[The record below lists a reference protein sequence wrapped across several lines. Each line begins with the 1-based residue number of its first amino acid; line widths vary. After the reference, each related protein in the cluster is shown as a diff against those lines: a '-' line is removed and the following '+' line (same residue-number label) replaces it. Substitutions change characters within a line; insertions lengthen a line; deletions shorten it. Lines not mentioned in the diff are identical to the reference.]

1 MASQLTSVTQFLRDL
16 TLTPQNQRVA
26 IAVVLGAALGIPVFR
41 IAARDYRGYLA
52 LGPGGLPHNVVGW
65 LGQMLLKPL
74 CKEPFGTVCYDET
87 ALGKAGPNGHVAF
100 LSEKDVPAREGPRPA
115 IASYTAPSRQVS
127 DFADESIIERYQE
140 FLRSLASES
149 PSKLKIATSIVERR
163 GPALFAIS
171 EGELHPVAQ
180 RTKGEIAHMHAS
192 DGSSHVNLAPK
203 DAKLVL
209 ERGWGQRHPLAG
221 TILYLGNVMV
231 YAPRNEEELEVV
243 ESITRAGARFMVGEE
258 S

>member
-1 MASQLTSVTQFLRDL
+1 MTSQLTSVTQFLHE
-16 TLTPQNQRVA
+16 LTPQNQRIA
-26 IAVVLGAALGIPVFR
+26 IAAVLGAALGIPVFR
-41 IAARDYRGYLA
+41 IAARDYHGYLA

-65 LGQMLLKPL
+65 IGQMLLKPL
-74 CKEPFGTVCYDET
+74 RVEPFGTSCYDET
-87 ALGKAGPNGHVAF
+87 AFEKAGPNGHVAF
-100 LSEKDVPAREGPRPA
+100 LSEKDVPVRQAPRPA
-115 IASYTAPSRQVS
+115 IGSWAVPSRQVS
-127 DFADESIIERYQE
+127 DLADESIIERYQE
-140 FLRSLASES
+140 FLRSLAAES

-163 GPALFAIS
+163 GPALFATS
-171 EGELHPVAQ
+171 EGELHPIAK
-180 RTKGEIAHMHAS
+180 RTKGEIGHMHAS
-192 DGSSHVNLAPK
+192 DGSIHVNLAPK

-221 TILYLGNVMV
+221 RLLYLGNIMV